1 MQITDE
7 MVEAALDAY
16 DAPRYAP
23 CEKRM
28 RAALEAA
35 LGPLLEYQRKQA
47 EDIMTLGQQVGRL
60 EAALV
65 AQSKRESEIV
75 MSLRMACGYSN
86 ITDEVRKSCSHA
98 SNGLVIDA
106 AACIEDLA
114 AALKE
119 VISVSDRATDIY
131 NRARATLERWG
142 LK

>member
-7 MVEAALDAY
+7 MVDAAWVGWVNSIAANPLNIPSAL
-16 DAPRYAP
+16 
-23 CEKRM
+23 

-35 LGPLLEYQRKQA
+35 LGQFMLQYGDNVELQEA
-47 EDIMTLGQQVGRL
+47 EQIGFNR
-60 EAALV
+60 
-65 AQSKRESEIV
+65 S
-75 MSLRMACGYSN
+75 
-86 ITDEVRKSCSHA
+86 
-98 SNGLVIDA
+98 

-131 NRARATLERWG
+131 DRARATLERWG

>member
-1 MQITDE
+1 MQVTNE
-7 MVEAALDAY
+7 MVAEACFVY
-16 DAPRYAP
+16 QQQGS
-23 CEKRM
+23 M

-35 LGPLLEYQRKQA
+35 LGARSEN
-47 EDIMTLGQQVGRL
+47 
-60 EAALV
+60 AAT
-65 AQSKRESEIV
+65 IV
-75 MSLRMACGYSN
+75 MSLRMACGYEN
-86 ITDEVRKSCSHA
+86 LTDEVRKSCSHA

-131 NRARATLERWG
+131 DRARATLERWG

>member
-7 MVEAALDAY
+7 MVEAARDIIN
-16 DAPRYAP
+16 DP
-23 CEKRM
+23 RM

-35 LGPLLEYQRKQA
+35 LGARRKN
-47 EDIMTLGQQVGRL
+47 
-60 EAALV
+60 AAT
-65 AQSKRESEIV
+65 IV
-75 MSLRMACGYSN
+75 MSLRMACGYED

-114 AALKE
+114 AALKPFA
-119 VISVSDRATDIY
+119 SVDWGYGGVLNTEDY
-131 NRARATLERWG
+131 NRARAVRERWG